1 MRQKKIS
8 ALAVRGILAAVLII
22 AGILCVYPFLYV
34 FSMSISAPE
43 HVIRKDVTFLPKGFS
58 LEGYKLVFENPTVW
72 RSYRNTILYT
82 VFGTALNMV
91 LTVLAAY
98 PLSRE
103 KFVLRRP
110 VSILITITMYVS
122 GGMIP
127 FFIVVTNLG
136 LYNTPLAVI
145 LPFAVSAWNIIIA
158 RSFYEEIPEAL
169 AEAAQI
175 DGASHLTVLVKIML
189 PLSKPILSVLLLYYA
204 VGHWNNYFWPMVLV
218 PNPQYQP
225 LQVFLRS
232 LLILKQDVGGASAQ
246 IGISRTA
253 QMEQLK
259 YAAIIV
265 SVLPIL
271 FIYPFIQKY
280 FVKGVSV
287 GAVKEKKKKIL
298 LLLLPF
304 SAIIFLE
311 TKKQRNLEY

>member
-1 MRQKKIS
+1 MKQKKIS

-127 FFIVVTNLG
+127 FFIVCFPPIRLLVGFRQHDLSARCKNQAYSLISIS
-136 LYNTPLAVI
+136 TPAG
-145 LPFAVSAWNIIIA
+145 S
-158 RSFYEEIPEAL
+158 
-169 AEAAQI
+169 
-175 DGASHLTVLVKIML
+175 
-189 PLSKPILSVLLLYYA
+189 
-204 VGHWNNYFWPMVLV
+204 
-218 PNPQYQP
+218 
-225 LQVFLRS
+225 
-232 LLILKQDVGGASAQ
+232 
-246 IGISRTA
+246 SR
-253 QMEQLK
+253 
-259 YAAIIV
+259 
-265 SVLPIL
+265 P
-271 FIYPFIQKY
+271 
-280 FVKGVSV
+280 
-287 GAVKEKKKKIL
+287 
-298 LLLLPF
+298 
-304 SAIIFLE
+304 
-311 TKKQRNLEY
+311 

>member
-1 MRQKKIS
+1 MKQKKIS

-204 VGHWNNYFWPMVLV
+204 VGHWNNYFWPKIIAKNETRRVLT
-218 PNPQYQP
+218 
-225 LQVFLRS
+225 
-232 LLILKQDVGGASAQ
+232 VGLA
-246 IGISRTA
+246 
-253 QMEQLK
+253 QLK
-259 YAAIIV
+259 NTFAGQATMNNHEIMAGAVMAI
-265 SVLPIL
+265 LPVVIL
-271 FIYPFIQKY
+271 FFIFQKY
-280 FVKGVSV
+280 MLTGYSK
-287 GAVKEKKKKIL
+287 AAMK
-298 LLLLPF
+298 
-304 SAIIFLE
+304 
-311 TKKQRNLEY
+311 

>member
-1 MRQKKIS
+1 MYGRSRSDSGSGMEQMRMKQKKLS
-8 ALAVRGILAAVLII
+8 ELAVRGLLAAVLIL

-34 FSMSISAPE
+34 FSMSVSAPE
-43 HVIRKDVTFLPKGFS
+43 HVFRKDVTFLPRGLS
-58 LEGYKLVFENPTVW
+58 LEGYGLVFENPTVW

-110 VSILITITMYVS
+110 VSILITVTMYVS

-169 AEAAQI
+169 AEAAQM

-259 YAAIIV
+259 Y
-265 SVLPIL
+265 
-271 FIYPFIQKY
+271 
-280 FVKGVSV
+280 
-287 GAVKEKKKKIL
+287 KE
-298 LLLLPF
+298 
-304 SAIIFLE
+304 
-311 TKKQRNLEY
+311 

>member
-1 MRQKKIS
+1 MGMKQKKFGM
-8 ALAVRGILAAVLII
+8 LAARGILAAALIL
-22 AGILCVYPFLYV
+22 AGILCLYPFLYV
-34 FSMSISAPE
+34 LSMSVSSAE
-43 HVIRKDVTFLPKGFS
+43 HVIRKDITFLPKGFS
-58 LEGYKLVFENPTVW
+58 LEGYKLVFANPSIW

-82 VFGTALNMV
+82 LFGTALNMIM
-91 LTVLAAY
+91 TVLAAY

-103 KFVLRRP
+103 RFVLRRP
-110 VSILITITMYVS
+110 VSIMITVTMYIS

-127 FFIVVTNLG
+127 FFIVITNLG
-136 LYNTPLAVI
+136 LYNHPLGLI

-158 RSFYEEIPEAL
+158 RSFYEGIPEAL
-169 AEAAQI
+169 AEAAQM
-175 DGASHLTVLVKIML
+175 DGASHFTILRKIML

-218 PNPQYQP
+218 PTPEYQP
-225 LQVFLRS
+225 LQVFLRN

-259 YAAIIV
+259 YATIIV

-287 GAVKEKKKKIL
+287 GAVKE
-298 LLLLPF
+298 
-304 SAIIFLE
+304 
-311 TKKQRNLEY
+311 

>member
-175 DGASHLTVLVKIML
+175 DGAS
-189 PLSKPILSVLLLYYA
+189 
-204 VGHWNNYFWPMVLV
+204 
-218 PNPQYQP
+218 
-225 LQVFLRS
+225 
-232 LLILKQDVGGASAQ
+232 AQ

-271 FIYPFIQKY
+271 FIYPFILKY

-287 GAVKEKKKKIL
+287 GAVKE
-298 LLLLPF
+298 
-304 SAIIFLE
+304 
-311 TKKQRNLEY
+311 

>member
-1 MRQKKIS
+1 
-8 ALAVRGILAAVLII
+8 
-22 AGILCVYPFLYV
+22 
-34 FSMSISAPE
+34 MSISAPE

-145 LPFAVSAWNIIIA
+145 LPLAVSAWNIIIA

-175 DGASHLTVLVKIML
+175 NRAEPSDGSCENHAAAFQTDPVRPAFVLCGR
-189 PLSKPILSVLLLYYA
+189 PLEQLFLAHGACAEPAVSAAPGLLR
-204 VGHWNNYFWPMVLV
+204 
-218 PNPQYQP
+218 
-225 LQVFLRS
+225 RS
-232 LLILKQDVGGASAQ
+232 L
-246 IGISRTA
+246 
-253 QMEQLK
+253 
-259 YAAIIV
+259 
-265 SVLPIL
+265 
-271 FIYPFIQKY
+271 
-280 FVKGVSV
+280 
-287 GAVKEKKKKIL
+287 
-298 LLLLPF
+298 
-304 SAIIFLE
+304 
-311 TKKQRNLEY
+311 

>member
-1 MRQKKIS
+1 MYGRGRSDSGSGMEQMRMKQKKLS
-8 ALAVRGILAAVLII
+8 ELAVRGLLAAVLIL

-34 FSMSISAPE
+34 FSMSVSAPE
-43 HVIRKDVTFLPKGFS
+43 HVLRKDVTFLPRGLS
-58 LEGYKLVFENPTVW
+58 LEGYGLVFENPTVW

-136 LYNTPLAVI
+136 LYNTPLSVI

-169 AEAAQI
+169 AEAAQM

-287 GAVKEKKKKIL
+287 GAIKE
-298 LLLLPF
+298 
-304 SAIIFLE
+304 
-311 TKKQRNLEY
+311 

>member
-1 MRQKKIS
+1 MR
-8 ALAVRGILAAVLII
+8 
-22 AGILCVYPFLYV
+22 
-34 FSMSISAPE
+34 
-43 HVIRKDVTFLPKGFS
+43 
-58 LEGYKLVFENPTVW
+58 
-72 RSYRNTILYT
+72 
-82 VFGTALNMV
+82 
-91 LTVLAAY
+91 
-98 PLSRE
+98 
-103 KFVLRRP
+103 
-110 VSILITITMYVS
+110 
-122 GGMIP
+122 
-127 FFIVVTNLG
+127 
-136 LYNTPLAVI
+136 
-145 LPFAVSAWNIIIA
+145 
-158 RSFYEEIPEAL
+158 AL

-175 DGASHLTVLVKIML
+175 D
-189 PLSKPILSVLLLYYA
+189 
-204 VGHWNNYFWPMVLV
+204 
-218 PNPQYQP
+218 
-225 LQVFLRS
+225 
-232 LLILKQDVGGASAQ
+232 GASAQ

>member
-1 MRQKKIS
+1 M
-8 ALAVRGILAAVLII
+8 
-22 AGILCVYPFLYV
+22 
-34 FSMSISAPE
+34 
-43 HVIRKDVTFLPKGFS
+43 
-58 LEGYKLVFENPTVW
+58 
-72 RSYRNTILYT
+72 
-82 VFGTALNMV
+82 
-91 LTVLAAY
+91 
-98 PLSRE
+98 
-103 KFVLRRP
+103 
-110 VSILITITMYVS
+110 
-122 GGMIP
+122 
-127 FFIVVTNLG
+127 
-136 LYNTPLAVI
+136 
-145 LPFAVSAWNIIIA
+145 SAWNIIIA

-218 PNPQYQP
+218 SNPQYQP

-287 GAVKEKKKKIL
+287 GAVKE
-298 LLLLPF
+298 
-304 SAIIFLE
+304 
-311 TKKQRNLEY
+311 

>member
-1 MRQKKIS
+1 
-8 ALAVRGILAAVLII
+8 
-22 AGILCVYPFLYV
+22 
-34 FSMSISAPE
+34 
-43 HVIRKDVTFLPKGFS
+43 
-58 LEGYKLVFENPTVW
+58 
-72 RSYRNTILYT
+72 
-82 VFGTALNMV
+82 
-91 LTVLAAY
+91 
-98 PLSRE
+98 
-103 KFVLRRP
+103 
-110 VSILITITMYVS
+110 
-122 GGMIP
+122 
-127 FFIVVTNLG
+127 
-136 LYNTPLAVI
+136 
-145 LPFAVSAWNIIIA
+145 
-158 RSFYEEIPEAL
+158 
-169 AEAAQI
+169 
-175 DGASHLTVLVKIML
+175 ML

-287 GAVKEKKKKIL
+287 GAVKE
-298 LLLLPF
+298 
-304 SAIIFLE
+304 
-311 TKKQRNLEY
+311 